1 MGVLRVVRRVGGVA
15 RERNITFL
23 AASVAYYAF
32 VSLVPLLLLVLVVG
46 NLVGGESFARLLVRR
61 VESLLSSSGQDV
73 LRTALTNSQG
83 RTGAGVVGLLTL
95 TWSALR
101 LFRGLDL
108 AFAEAYG
115 TASDP
120 SLVKQVLDGVVTIV
134 LLALTVGLMVAV
146 GYVVRLPAVA
156 EALPVPN
163 VVGTLALFVGLV
175 VAFLPLYY
183 VLPPVDVSVREAL
196 PGALFA
202 GVGWLVLQVGFR
214 IYAANAAEYQAY
226 GILGAVLLLVTW
238 LYFAG
243 VFFLLGA
250 AVNAVLAG
258 RSYGAG

>member
-1 MGVLRVVRRVGGVA
+1 MGVLTGVRRVVGVA
-15 RERNITFL
+15 RDRNITFL

-46 NLVGGESFARLLVRR
+46 NIVGGEAFARLVVQRL
-61 VESLLSSSGQDV
+61 ESSLSSSGQEV

-83 RTGAGVVGLLTL
+83 RTGAGVVGVLTL
-95 TWSALR
+95 AWSALR

-120 SLVKQVLDGVVTIV
+120 SLIEQLVDGVVTV
-134 LLALTVGLMVAV
+134 ALLAVTAGLMVAV
-146 GYVVRLPAVA
+146 GYVVGLPAVS
-156 EALPVPN
+156 EALPAPN

-175 VAFLPLYY
+175 VGFLPLYY

-196 PGALFA
+196 PGAVFA
-202 GVGWLVLQVGFR
+202 GIGWLILQVGFR
-214 IYAANAAEYQAY
+214 IYAANAADYQAY
-226 GILGAVLLLVTW
+226 GILGAILLLVTW

-243 VFFLLGA
+243 ILLLLGA
-250 AVNAVLAG
+250 VVNAVLAG
-258 RSYGAG
+258 RSRGTA